1 MKRTLLAS
9 TLCLL
14 VCMTAW
20 GRGEERPGAPGVA
33 PVSSADPAE
42 VDSADPEALGT
53 IPVEVSKA
61 GPWTIRRTAR
71 GRAVGREGAM
81 RRAGAPAT
89 TGAPAPAPP
98 CEPAPGGGAF
108 DGAPMLDDALSADAE
123 ESGMGPPPPPTAAPT
138 TTRARGGRSRRPTA
152 QPGELHPPL
161 RAGSTDDNEAFDA
174 FLAFVDEQFASG
186 RVGTWSQ
193 KLDVRGRRALKV
205 IDQTG
210 DPVPAAKITVLDEAA
225 DRAVWRATTY
235 GDGTAPFY
243 PAVAG
248 VSPGA
253 PLLVE
258 VRIGDT
264 RARARWDGAGDCV
277 VRLDAKRPERS
288 MALDVCFVID
298 TTGSMGDEIARIQQS
313 LLAVTRR
320 LRDLGQEF
328 DLRYGAVLYKDLGDE
343 YLTSAH
349 PFTSDIAAF
358 DRALSTIGA
367 GGGGDGPES
376 LNQALAVAVN
386 ELTWREGAARVAF
399 VITDAPPHMDY
410 AGDVPYGKSLVA
422 AVGRGIRLHSVGA
435 SGLDADGTVVLRQA
449 AQFTRGKFVFI
460 EYGGDVNASAAAHG
474 VRGPVKGNN
483 LDDILFDQLRDE
495 VARWGR

>member
-1 MKRTLLAS
+1 MKRALLAS

-14 VCMTAW
+14 VCVAAW
-20 GRGEERPGAPGVA
+20 GRGDDRPGRDGVA
-33 PVSSADPAE
+33 PVSSADPAF
-42 VDSADPEALGT
+42 VDSADPGALGT
-53 IPVEVSKA
+53 MPVEVASD
-61 GPWTIRRTAR
+61 GPWTIRRTPRR
-71 GRAVGREGAM
+71 GGRGDRDEM
-81 RRAGAPAT
+81 RRSGGAAGAPTAAGAPAPMAPPSET
-89 TGAPAPAPP
+89 EAYPLSGRADERAARPAADDDLSEADLVDVEPAAAGAP
-98 CEPAPGGGAF
+98 EP
-108 DGAPMLDDALSADAE
+108 
-123 ESGMGPPPPPTAAPT
+123 
-138 TTRARGGRSRRPTA
+138 RGRRPSSTSGQHQA
-152 QPGELHPPL
+152 PL
-161 RAGSTDDNEAFDA
+161 RAGSTDDNEDLDA
-174 FLAFVDEQFASG
+174 FVAFLDEQFAG
-186 RVGTWSQ
+186 GVGAWSQ
-193 KLDVRGRRALKV
+193 KIDVRGRRALKV
-205 IDQTG
+205 VDEAG
-210 DPVPAAKITVLDEAA
+210 RPVPAAKLVVLDEAA

-258 VRIGDT
+258 ARVGEA

-277 VRLDAKRPERS
+277 LRLDAARPERS

-328 DLRYGAVLYKDLGDE
+328 DLRYGAVLYKDVGDE

-358 DRALSTIGA
+358 DRALSEIGA

-386 ELTWREGAARVAF
+386 DMTWREGAARVAF

-422 AVGRGIRLHSVGA
+422 AVGRGIRLHSVAA
-435 SGLDADGTVVLRQA
+435 SGLDADGTVVLRQV
-449 AQFTRGKFVFI
+449 AQLTRGKFVFI
-460 EYGGDVNASAAAHG
+460 EYGGDVKASAAAHG

-483 LDDILFDQLRDE
+483 LDDILYEQLRDE